1 MYLKTVEMVGFK
13 SFADKTTIEFD
24 NGFTAI
30 VGPNGSGKSNIT
42 EAIKW
47 VLGEQSAK
55 SLRGSKMS
63 DVIFAGAEDR
73 RKGQYAQVTL
83 TFDNSDRAL
92 NFETDEVAVSRRY
105 TASGDSEY
113 MINRRPCRLRD
124 ITELMMDTGIG
135 RDSFSIISQGKVEQ
149 IFTQKP
155 EDRRGIFE
163 EAAGVMKYKSR
174 KHEAERKLKHTE
186 ENLHRIYDILS
197 ELADR
202 VEPLEEQKDAALR
215 YKASKA
221 ELSDI
226 EIALTAVQIETLNE
240 QWQVAK
246 NDILAYGEDIH
257 NRRAALTKT
266 QASLTDYKGKAT
278 QADVSVNELHEQY
291 VDLVKNAE
299 QLQAKIQVHHQKVL
313 FKENNQASQ
322 AENLDSLKVA
332 VKDFKASIIQLK
344 AQLGDMEKDI
354 AEKTTDRDSLL
365 SALEDL
371 SDDSEAA
378 VQAKRTEY
386 IKALQKQSSLQ
397 NDLSQLEKDMA
408 NEAAS
413 VEKDQSDRSE
423 KEATLADLKEQLAK
437 AEADKAS
444 LGQEVEALLS
454 QYQAKD
460 QEVKAKQDEAYR
472 ANQEM
477 NQANQRL
484 MQATARKESLEDL
497 DRDHAGFYQGVKA
510 ALDLSDKIQG
520 VHGAVA
526 QLLRVPDTYTG
537 AVETAL
543 AGAMQNIVTENGQV
557 ASQLIGELKR
567 QRAGRAT
574 FLPLDVIKGRSV
586 NPNDLN
592 KIQSMPGFIGVM
604 VDLVDFDSQ
613 YQQIMANLMGNVIVT
628 DNLDNARAIAK
639 ALYSRYRIVT
649 LESDVINAGGS
660 MTGGATKRNNNA
672 GLLSRKTDID
682 HLSQEIKTLTATVT
696 NLQEAMHQAS
706 QVSEEM
712 VKELET
718 IKAQGDEAR
727 FSERTLTNQIDQLTG
742 QIADLTEALKTGE
755 SLQASAS
762 KTKAKQEKAKAKL
775 EADLKVVDDQVDQLK
790 NLIEDMNLSATDK
803 AEKRTQLQGQLQA
816 AETDLAV
823 FKSQYTQVES
833 QLAGQEAEL
842 AAKENQVS
850 QVEAEL
856 KLMREAIL
864 SNSETSGTLEADYQA
879 AVKAQKDCEA
889 ELKAMRKVR
898 NEAQNKADALD
909 QEVQEMNTHLQDL
922 LEKQAKVEATAS
934 RYEVSIDNHLTH
946 LREEYGLTFERARAT
961 SELTMSMESASLKV
975 RQLKKEIEQ
984 IGPVNL
990 AAIDEFEEVNE
1001 RFTFMQKQRD
1011 DVLAAK
1017 EKLYQTISEMD
1028 EEVAERFEQAFI
1040 AIRDAF
1046 EDIFPKLFGGGRASL
1061 KLTKPDNLLES
1072 GIDIEAQPPG
1082 KRLQHLSL
1090 LSGGE
1095 RALTAIALLFAI
1107 LDVKTVPFSILDEVE
1122 AALDE
1127 ANVARYGR
1135 FLREFA
1141 DKTQF
1146 IVITHRKGTM
1156 ESANI
1161 LYGVTMQDSGVSKLA
1176 AVRLEEF
1183 DEKLLELSN

>member
-1 MYLKTVEMVGFK
+1 MYLKTVEIVGFK

-63 DVIFAGAEDR
+63 DVIFAGAIDR

-83 TFDNSDRAL
+83 TFDNKDRAL
-92 NFETDEVAVSRRY
+92 AMDADTLSLTRRY
-105 TASGDSEY
+105 TAAGESEY

-155 EDRRGIFE
+155 EERRGIFE

-186 ENLHRIYDILS
+186 ENLHRIYDILT
-197 ELADR
+197 EIADR
-202 VEPLEEQKDAALR
+202 IEPLEVQKNAALH
-215 YKASKA
+215 YKESKA

-246 NDILAYGEDIH
+246 NDIASYAEDIAK
-257 NRRAALTKT
+257 RRNNLTET
-266 QASLTDYKGKAT
+266 QAQLTQYRAQT
-278 QADVSVNELHEQY
+278 EEADEAVNQLQEAY

-299 QLQAKIQVHHQKVL
+299 QLQAKIQVHHQQVL

-322 AENLDSLKVA
+322 ADNLDSLKASVQEL
-332 VKDFKASIIQLK
+332 KATIIQLK
-344 AQLGDMEKDI
+344 AQQADLQKEI
-354 AEKTTDRDSLL
+354 TNKTSERDDLVQ
-365 SALEDL
+365 AFEDL
-371 SDDSEAA
+371 AVDSPEA
-378 VQAKRTEY
+378 VQARRTEY
-386 IKALQKQSSLQ
+386 IEQLQKQS
-397 NDLSQLEKDMA
+397 DLKNQITQLEKEMA
-408 NEAAS
+408 NEAEMA
-413 VEKDQSDRSE
+413 E
-423 KEATLADLKEQLAK
+423 KEQDNRSAMENRLSDLESALAK
-437 AEADKAS
+437 QEAEKT
-444 LGQEVEALLS
+444 ALAKEIETLLA
-454 QYQAKD
+454 QYQDKD
-460 QEVKAKQDEAYR
+460 DEVKAKQDAAYQ
-472 ANQEM
+472 ANQAM
-477 NQANQRL
+477 NQANQQL
-484 MQATARKESLEDL
+484 MQASARKDSLEDL
-497 DRDHAGFYQGVKA
+497 ERDHAGFYQGVKA
-510 ALDLSDKIQG
+510 ALDLAESVSG

-526 QLLRVPDTYTG
+526 QLIRVPDAYTG

-543 AGAMQNIVTENGQV
+543 GGAMQNIVTENGQV

-586 NPNDLN
+586 AGGDLN
-592 KIQSMPGFIGVM
+592 KIQQMPGFIGVM
-604 VDLVDFDSQ
+604 VDLVSFDSQ
-613 YQQIMANLMGNVIVT
+613 YSQVMQSLMGNVIVA
-628 DNLDNARAIAK
+628 DNLDHARAISK
-639 ALYSRYRIVT
+639 VLYSRYRIVT

-660 MTGGATKRNNNA
+660 MTGGATKRQHNA

-682 HLSQEIKTLTATVT
+682 QLAKQVDHLSELVKTAQEKMTLA
-696 NLQEAMHQAS
+696 
-706 QVSEEM
+706 SEEAESLA
-712 VKELET
+712 KELQV
-718 IKAQGDEAR
+718 IKDQGDEAR
-727 FSERTLTNQIDQLTG
+727 FNERTLDGQIDQLSE
-742 QIADLTEALKTGE
+742 QIKDVKEALASGKD
-755 SLQASAS
+755 QAAS
-762 KTKAKQEKAKAKL
+762 VAKAKTKQEQKIAAFKVDL
-775 EADLKVVDDQVDQLK
+775 EAVDGQVLQLK
-790 NLIEDMNLSATDK
+790 TLIDDMNLSATDK
-803 AEKRTQLQGQLQA
+803 AQKRDQLQGQLQR
-816 AETDLAV
+816 AETELAV
-823 FKSQYTQVES
+823 LKSKAD
-833 QLAGQEAEL
+833 QLAENLASKDHEL
-842 AAKENQVS
+842 GAKTDQVN

-856 KLMREAIL
+856 KLMTEAIL
-864 SNSETSGTLEADYQA
+864 SNSETAGTLEADYQA
-879 AVKAQKDCEA
+879 AVKAQRDCEA
-889 ELKAMRKVR
+889 DLKAKRKVR
-898 NEAQNKADALD
+898 NEAQTKANDLD
-909 QEVQEMNTHLQDL
+909 QEVKEMNKHLQDL

-946 LREEYGLTFERARAT
+946 LREEYGLTFERARET

-1017 EKLYQTISEMD
+1017 EKLYHTISEMD
-1028 EEVAERFEQAFI
+1028 EEVSERFEQAFI

-1061 KLTKPDNLLES
+1061 KLTNPDNLLES

-1095 RALTAIALLFAI
+1095 KALTAIALLFAI

-1161 LYGVTMQDSGVSKLA
+1161 LYGVTMQESGVSKLA

-1183 DEKLLELSN
+1183 DEKILEKSN

>member
-1 MYLKTVEMVGFK
+1 MYLKTVEIVGFK

-73 RKGQYAQVTL
+73 RQGQYAQVTL

-92 NFETDEVAVSRRY
+92 EFDTDEVAVSRRY
-105 TASGDSEY
+105 TAAGDSEY
-113 MINRRPCRLRD
+113 LINRRPCRLRD

-135 RDSFSIISQGKVEQ
+135 RDSFSMISQGKVEL

-197 ELADR
+197 EISGR
-202 VEPLEEQKDAALR
+202 IEPLEAQKNAAIH
-215 YKASKA
+215 YKESKA
-221 ELSDI
+221 ELSEI
-226 EIALTAVQIETLNE
+226 EIALSAVQIETLNE

-246 NDILAYGEDIH
+246 NDIASYAEDIS
-257 NRRAALTKT
+257 NRRTILSETQAALV
-266 QASLTDYKGKAT
+266 DYKG
-278 QADVSVNELHEQY
+278 QAAEAETAVNELQERY

-299 QLQAKIQVHHQKVL
+299 QLQAKIQVHHQQVL

-322 AENLDSLKVA
+322 AENLDSLKAA
-332 VKDFKASIIQLK
+332 VKDFKTTIIQLK
-344 AQLGDMEKDI
+344 AQLGDMKKDI
-354 AEKTTDRDSLL
+354 SQKTADRDGLL

-371 SDDSEAA
+371 ADDSETA
-378 VQAKRTEY
+378 VQARRTEY
-386 IKALQKQSSLQ
+386 IAALQKQSLLQ

-408 NEAAS
+408 NEAATL
-413 VEKDQSDRSE
+413 EKDQSDRSE
-423 KEATLADLKEQLAK
+423 KEANLAELKDQLAQ
-437 AEADKAS
+437 AVADKEV
-444 LGQEVEALLS
+444 LGQEIEQLLG
-454 QYQAKD
+454 QYQAQD
-460 QEVKAKQDEAYR
+460 QAVKAKQDEAYR

-510 ALDLSDKIQG
+510 ALDLANTIQG

-543 AGAMQNIVTENGQV
+543 GGAMQNIVTQNGQV

-574 FLPLDVIKGRSV
+574 FLPLDVIKGRSI
-586 NPNDLN
+586 NQGDLN

-613 YQQIMANLMGNVIVT
+613 YQQIMANLMGNVIVA

-639 ALYSRYRIVT
+639 SLYSRYRIVT

-682 HLSQEIKTLTATVT
+682 QLSQEITSLSATVADLQRKMTQASEAAESMAKDLTAI
-696 NLQEAMHQAS
+696 
-706 QVSEEM
+706 
-712 VKELET
+712 KE
-718 IKAQGDEAR
+718 QGDEAR
-727 FSERTLTNQIDQLTG
+727 FSERTLTSQIDQLEG
-742 QIADLTEALKTGE
+742 QIDDLTQALKTGE
-755 SLQASAS
+755 SLQVNAS

-775 EADLKVVDDQVDQLK
+775 VADLKEVDDQVDQLK

-803 AEKRTQLQGQLQA
+803 AEKRSQLQGQLQT
-816 AETDLAV
+816 AETELAV
-823 FKSQYTQVES
+823 LKSKYDQAEG
-833 QLAGQEAEL
+833 QLQGQEAEL
-842 AAKENQVS
+842 TAKENQVS

-856 KLMREAIL
+856 ETMREAIL

-898 NEAQNKADALD
+898 NEAQSKADELD
-909 QEVQEMNTHLQDL
+909 QEVQDMNTHLQDL
-922 LEKQAKVEATAS
+922 LEKQAKIEATAS

-1001 RFTFMQKQRD
+1001 RFIFMQKQRD

-1028 EEVAERFEQAFI
+1028 EEVAERFEQAFV

-1046 EDIFPKLFGGGRASL
+1046 EEIFPKLFGGGRASL
-1061 KLTKPDNLLES
+1061 KLTQPDNLLES

-1095 RALTAIALLFAI
+1095 KALTAIALLFAI

-1127 ANVARYGR
+1127 ANVARYGK
-1135 FLREFA
+1135 FLRDFA

-1176 AVRLEEF
+1176 AVRLEDF
-1183 DEKLLELSN
+1183 DEKLLE